1 MISIIV
7 AISEEN
13 AIGKQGGLLCHLP
26 NDLKHFK
33 TVTSG
38 STVIMGERTFLS
50 LPINK
55 TTGTHALPNRRN
67 IVITDNKEHAYE
79 GAEMAYSI
87 EDAIKLANTLPIYS
101 STPLPQEDTLPPYP
115 PTPLHPT
122 KASEAFVIGGGMVYR
137 QFMPLADKLYIT
149 HIHHSW
155 KDADT
160 FFPEIRQDEWQ
171 LVSAERQ
178 EADEN
183 NPYPHTFAVYTRRK

>member
-67 IVITDNKEHAYE
+67 IVITDNKEHTFD

-87 EDAIKLANTLPIYS
+87 EDAIKL
-101 STPLPQEDTLPPYP
+101 STP
-115 PTPLHPT
+115 
-122 KASEAFVIGGGMVYR
+122 KAHEAFIIGGGMVYR

-160 FFPEIRQDEWQ
+160 FFPEIKESEWQ
-171 LVSAERQ
+171 LISAERQ

>member
-26 NDLKHFK
+26 NDLQHFK
-33 TVTSG
+33 AVTSG

-50 LPINK
+50 LPFSKVRN
-55 TTGTHALPNRRN
+55 THALPNRRN
-67 IVITDNKEHAYE
+67 IVITDNKDHAYA
-79 GAEMAYSI
+79 GAEMVYSI
-87 EDAIKLANTLPIYS
+87 EEAIELSTDNSKLLSTLNS
-101 STPLPQEDTLPPYP
+101 QLST
-115 PTPLHPT
+115 T
-122 KASEAFVIGGGMVYR
+122 KASPEAFVIGGGMVYR
-137 QFMPLADKLYIT
+137 QFMPIADKLYIT

-160 FFPEIRQDEWQ
+160 FFPEIKESEWK

-183 NPYPHTFAVYTRRK
+183 NPYPHTFAVYTRKKQG